1 MQITKSR
8 LKQIIKEEMGR
19 LYEAGGVMTVD
30 QGLEEM
36 AMLLSSEHITDPVR
50 IINGYLEDL
59 RYMAGVDSE
68 TPPSSGGSL
77 PPMGDGGM
85 GGMPMSDGMMEGRN
99 KRKK

>member
-1 MQITKSR
+1 MQITKKR

-19 LYEAGGVMTVD
+19 LYEADGVMTVE

-50 IINGYLEDL
+50 ILNGYLEDL

-77 PPMGDGGM
+77 PPMSGGGM
-85 GGMPMSDGMMEGRN
+85 GGMPMHAGMMEGRN